1 MSLDERVLRLA
12 RTWGHTPER
21 ERAVAGF
28 SRLGEHA
35 AVWLAIGLAGGAI
48 DTSRRERWGRA
59 TATVAATYA
68 LNTAIKLAVRR
79 RRPEL
84 DGLAPLTST
93 PSRLSFP
100 SAHASTSFAGALAYA
115 RLGLP
120 APPLYALAAA
130 LAASRVYLG
139 VHYPSDVLA
148 GALLGTAVAA
158 ARGGGAAPAG
168 ASLNGSGP
176 IAASSNGH
184 GPLRPTPAAGGMS

>member
-1 MSLDERVLRLA
+1 VSLDERLLRFA

-21 ERAVAGF
+21 ERAVAAF

-35 AVWLAIGLAGGAI
+35 AVWLAIGFAGGAI
-48 DTSRRERWGRA
+48 DPVRRERWGRA
-59 TATVAATYA
+59 TATVAATYG
-68 LNTAIKLAVRR
+68 LNTAVKLLVRR

-84 DGLAPLTST
+84 KGLPALTSV

-120 APPLYALAAA
+120 APPLYALASG
-130 LAASRVYLG
+130 LTLSRVYLG

-148 GALLGTAVAA
+148 GALLGTAL
-158 ARGGGAAPAG
+158 GALRDGEQPPAV
-168 ASLNGSGP
+168 SSNGSGP
-176 IAASSNGH
+176 AAASSNGH
-184 GPLRPTPAAGGMS
+184 GPLHPTRAPGGAS